1 MKSNVYISDLHFE
14 HIAWNS
20 ELSFQKDELKI
31 FRNRLEEVVS
41 RWTKKEVLI
50 QVEHFQN
57 NFLRHNEVIDMLKHN
72 INGHENELADFAED
86 HPVAVDRVH
95 FKDHSKLRDSFETQ
109 RKLYAELKTDFL
121 RFLTVAM

>member
-1 MKSNVYISDLHFE
+1 MKNKVYISDLHFE

-31 FRNRLEEVVS
+31 FENRLEEVAS

-57 NFLRHNEVIDMLKHN
+57 NFIRHNEVIDTLKHN
-72 INGHENELADFAED
+72 INSHEKELADFAED
-86 HPVAVDRVH
+86 HPVAVDHAH
-95 FKDHSKLRDSFETQ
+95 FKDHTSLRDEVETQ
-109 RKLYAELKTDFL
+109 RKLYEALKTDFL
-121 RFLTVAM
+121 RFLTQTM